1 MTPRVNGNGGNDK
14 NAMDAI
20 KAYLEALRTK
30 GAGKTEKTDDTA
42 ATLTPP
48 VKPEVTEEELLSADY
63 RSYFGAKFSTDPAE
77 VKRNQDLAALPQT
90 SLAGVTRADRK
101 EAFNAVDNPL
111 VQAYMYGPMSESTSA
126 FLSQFDG
133 TSFPPEVTDNLL
145 AEVVIDAV

>member
-1 MTPRVNGNGGNDK
+1 MAPKVNGSGNGDGKDLY
-14 NAMDAI
+14 AQMQ
-20 KAYLEALRTK
+20 AYLNSLRAK
-30 GAGKTEKTDDTA
+30 GTEKTDDTA